1 MHIILGSYYS
11 LFSMI
16 GWWGVFKKAG
26 YSGWYALIPFVNLYF
41 ICKVITG
48 NGLNFLWFLLPIIN
62 VFYAFYL
69 IFRLAYVFGHG
80 FMFGLGLLFIY
91 GLFIVILGFGSS
103 RYRGYR

>member
-48 NGLNFLWFLLPIIN
+48 NG
-62 VFYAFYL
+62 FYAFYL
-69 IFRLAYVFGHG
+69 IFRLSYVFGHG